1 MQKTAWAA
9 VAAVIATGM
18 VAAAAIGK
26 VPPALPVLR
35 EQLGLSMVEAGWV
48 MATFATLGSCCALF
62 FGSLGA
68 RLGALRLALIG
79 LATMV
84 AGAALGALADG
95 YPLLLASRVL
105 EGSGFIAAV
114 VALPSL
120 ITHSTAP
127 GDQRLALGLW
137 SIYLPFG
144 SSLVMLTAPL
154 LLRTLDWRGLWLV
167 LAAAAL
173 ACALLLYRLRARL
186 APPPSTIA
194 AAPATGVVIETLRQ
208 PGAWC
213 LATAFFTYTLQWF
226 TLMVWLP
233 SFLVGERGLSVAL
246 AGALTAAV
254 VAANVPGNVLGGWL
268 VHRHVG
274 RGTLVVA
281 ASLFMLVCAFG
292 IFDERLADGLR
303 YALCLLFTSVGGV
316 LPAAAF
322 SGLTAHAPS
331 PRHVGAVNGLLVQG
345 SNLGQFV
352 GPPAV
357 AAVVTASGTWQ
368 AATGIMVAAALIG
381 VASGLLLRVIERAQP
396 ASPPAT
402 AGGSRADGAHS
413 LRS

>member
-62 FGSLGA
+62 FGGLGA
-68 RLGALRLALIG
+68 RVGALRLALIG

-127 GDQRLALGLW
+127 RDQRLALGLW

-194 AAPATGVVIETLRQ
+194 AAPATGIVIETLRQ

-357 AAVVTASGTWQ
+357 AAVVTASGAWQ
-368 AATGIMVAAALIG
+368 AATGITVAAALIG